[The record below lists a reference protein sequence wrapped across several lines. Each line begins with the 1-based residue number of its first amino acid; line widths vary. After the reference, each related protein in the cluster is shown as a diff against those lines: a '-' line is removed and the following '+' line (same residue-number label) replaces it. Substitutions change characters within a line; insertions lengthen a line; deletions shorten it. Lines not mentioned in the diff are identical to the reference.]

1 MTRGSAAEGTAAL
14 SVPSTSSNRAS
25 RSQNSGFSIW
35 RDTKDKMVILDW
47 MGWKKKEEQDKE
59 QAVSVNITDVHEG
72 ISVSLSLK
80 TIVLRNKNIKRK
92 MTLKKRNR
100 GHLLDFF
107 LFL

>member
-1 MTRGSAAEGTAAL
+1 M
-14 SVPSTSSNRAS
+14 
-25 RSQNSGFSIW
+25 
-35 RDTKDKMVILDW
+35 
-47 MGWKKKEEQDKE
+47 
-59 QAVSVNITDVHEG
+59 NITDVHEG